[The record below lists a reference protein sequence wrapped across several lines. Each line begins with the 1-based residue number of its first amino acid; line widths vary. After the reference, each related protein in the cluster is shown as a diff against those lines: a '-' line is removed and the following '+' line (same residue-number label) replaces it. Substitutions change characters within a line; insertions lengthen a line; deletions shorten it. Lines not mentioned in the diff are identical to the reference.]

1 MGLVAA
7 QTAHHQNDS
16 RWYVDHITEGVEIAP
31 AELHIAR
38 CDGAHA
44 AESSFLEFANS
55 FVVRGSSLSKYTQG
69 RISLLFLT
77 NLALALQDLI

>member
-7 QTAHHQNDS
+7 QTAHHQSNS
-16 RWYVDHITEGVEIAP
+16 RWYVDHVTEGVEIAL
-31 AELHIAR
+31 AELHIAW

-44 AESSFLEFANS
+44 TESSLLEFTNS
-55 FVVRGSSLSKYTQG
+55 FVVRSSSLSKYTQG
-69 RISLLFLT
+69 RITLLFLT